1 MSKAHIA
8 PAVAIIGGRSYHFN
22 FLERKKNLTK
32 GLISNMWLILLYIVD
47 IVINEVLPSF
57 KILGQEVP
65 EKSLT
70 KISIF
75 ITLE

>member
-1 MSKAHIA
+1 M
-8 PAVAIIGGRSYHFN
+8 Y
-22 FLERKKNLTK
+22 
-32 GLISNMWLILLYIVD
+32 MILLYIVE
-47 IVINEVLPSF
+47 IVMNEVLPSF

-75 ITLE
+75 VILE